1 VLNGRWCD
9 ITALNAHAPPEDN
22 SNDSRTIFM
31 KKQSKYHLP
40 KLQMKIISAYF
51 NAEVGKEDI
60 FKPTI
65 WNECLHEHSMTMM
78 LEQ

>member
-9 ITALNAHAPPEDN
+9 ITVLNEHPPHEDN
-22 SNDSRTIFM
+22 SNDSRTIYV
-31 KKQSKYHLP
+31 KKESKYHLP
-40 KLQMKIISAYF
+40 NLQMKIISADF
-51 NAEVGKEDI
+51 NAKVGKGDI

-65 WNECLHEHSMTMM
+65 GKESLHENSMIMM